1 MVWKGFTIEVKIL
14 VDDIGTGTQDVM
26 LFDSD
31 LNMENNYKLI
41 LPSPTMQVFHKI
53 KAATSDRVDILLT
66 GNLMGGGPSGW
77 AARAHLNAGL
87 RVFSTPNAARSFDDD
102 LQKISQM
109 GIQIISEDEATSL
122 PCEVRRIAM
131 IDFDFSAIT
140 RVFTD
145 FNINVDG
152 LTAIAVSVFDHG
164 NAPVDESDRK
174 FRFDY
179 LDSRI
184 RADHRLSAFAYLSN
198 RIPTSMTRLQSVAT
212 GAGELSVPL
221 VVMDS
226 APAAILG
233 ALFDPRV
240 RTMCHKVIVN
250 VGNLHTLAFRMNG
263 STIEG
268 LFEHHTG
275 ALSQDHLES
284 LLYRLASG
292 ELSNEEVFNEHG
304 HGALVYAHEPW
315 ALGEDSCSVV
325 VTGPRRNKM
334 LGSSLNPYFAVP
346 FGDMMTT
353 GCVGLLAAVADV
365 LPQYA
370 EPILDSLTDLT
381 ANHRS
386 PWECV

>member
-1 MVWKGFTIEVKIL
+1 M
-14 VDDIGTGTQDVM
+14 
-26 LFDSD
+26 
-31 LNMENNYKLI
+31 
-41 LPSPTMQVFHKI
+41 PHPMQ
-53 KAATSDRVDILLT
+53 
-66 GNLMGGGPSGW
+66 P
-77 AARAHLNAGL
+77 
-87 RVFSTPNAARSFDDD
+87 RSFDDD

-109 GIQIISEDEATSL
+109 GIQVISEDEAASL
-122 PCEVRRIAM
+122 PGEVRRISM
-131 IDFDFSAIT
+131 IDFDFSAIA

-145 FNINVDG
+145 FNINLHG
-152 LTAIAVSVFDHG
+152 LTAVAVSVFDHG

-184 RADHRLSAFAYLSN
+184 RADHRLSAFAYPSD
-198 RIPTSMTRLQSVAT
+198 RIPVSMTRLQSVAT
-212 GAGELSVPL
+212 GAGGLSVPL

-275 ALSQDHLES
+275 ALSQDHLET
-284 LLYRLASG
+284 LLNRLASG
-292 ELSNEEVFNEHG
+292 ELSNAEVFDEHG
-304 HGALVYAHEPW
+304 HWGIGDAHEPW
-315 ALGEDSCSVV
+315 TLDEDSCAVV

-334 LGSSLNPYFAVP
+334 MGSSLNPYFAVP

-386 PWECV
+386 PWESA